1 VIPLSVCSLS
11 MAKKPT
17 KKESFFNKNVS
28 FKTVEE
34 KL

>member
-1 VIPLSVCSLS
+1 
-11 MAKKPT
+11 MANKPI